1 MYNVNKSI
9 VNPVMGIS
17 ISGTFMG
24 YRSEVN
30 GQYSNNF
37 IGIQTAELSGD
48 YGEIKQVIHDIE
60 IFGDHIPYITA
71 NAHELQGKLVKVWF
85 YPKVIYGISGKNK
98 PYGFLKKV
106 MLKDTLVEV
115 LTPSVEMKKT
125 A

>member
-9 VNPVMGIS
+9 VNPIMGIS
-17 ISGTFMG
+17 ITGTFMG
-24 YRSEVN
+24 YRSEIN

-60 IFGDHIPYITA
+60 IFGDHIPYITQA
-71 NAHELQGKLVKVWF
+71 AQEFQGKLVKVWF

-98 PYGFLKKV
+98 PYGFIKKV

-115 LTPSVEMKKT
+115 LNVPADLKKT